1 MESNYNSFVDTMIS
15 CDFEFD
21 YDNESNI
28 WIKQWE
34 NNVIII
40 KKGVLGYD
48 LLIDDIEYGSF
59 RGETSVDINLETSR
73 AIRRYEQ
80 ARQ

>member
-1 MESNYNSFVDTMIS
+1 MESNDIYFADTMMNL
-15 CDFEFD
+15 DFEFD

-28 WIKQWE
+28 WSKQWE
-34 NNVIII
+34 NKFIVI
-40 KKGVLGYD
+40 KKGVFGYD